1 MAQITAAQVNELRQK
16 TGAGMMDCKNALVEA
31 EGDINLALDFLR
43 KSGIAKAEKKSSRD
57 AKEGIIYSYIHNG
70 NKLGVMLE
78 LGCETDFVAKTD
90 GFIDLA
96 NNIAMQI
103 AATNPLAINEENID
117 PSIIA
122 KEKEIYTDQAK
133 ATGKPDNVID
143 KIVEGKLNKFV
154 EDNCL
159 MQQTF
164 IKNPEQNITQ
174 LLQESVAKIGENI
187 TINRFVRFAIG
198 ESA

>member
-1 MAQITAAQVNELRQK
+1 MSIDAKLVRDLREK
-16 TGAGMMDCKNALVEA
+16 TGAGMMDCKKALVESN
-31 EGDINLALDFLR
+31 GDINLALDFLR

-133 ATGKPDNVID
+133 ATGKPDNVVD

-198 ESA
+198 ESS

>member
-1 MAQITAAQVNELRQK
+1 MGIDAKLVRDLREK
-16 TGAGMMDCKNALVEA
+16 TGAGMMDCKKALIESN
-31 EGDINLALDFLR
+31 GDINLALDYLR

-70 NKLGVMLE
+70 SKLGVMLE
-78 LGCETDFVAKTD
+78 LGCETDFVAKTE
-90 GFIDLA
+90 GFIELA

-103 AATNPLAINEENID
+103 AATNPLAINKENID
-117 PSIIA
+117 SSILA

-133 ATGKPDNVID
+133 STGKPDNVIE

-159 MQQTF
+159 MHQTF
-164 IKNPEQNITQ
+164 IKNPDQNITQ

>member
-1 MAQITAAQVNELRQK
+1 
-16 TGAGMMDCKNALVEA
+16 
-31 EGDINLALDFLR
+31 
-43 KSGIAKAEKKSSRD
+43 
-57 AKEGIIYSYIHNG
+57 
-70 NKLGVMLE
+70 MLE

>member
-1 MAQITAAQVNELRQK
+1 MSIDAKLVRDLREK
-16 TGAGMMDCKNALVEA
+16 TGAGMMDCKKALVESN
-31 EGDINLALDFLR
+31 GDINLALDFLR

-122 KEKEIYTDQAK
+122 KEREIYTDQAK
-133 ATGKPDNVID
+133 ATGKPDNVVD

-198 ESA
+198 ESS

>member
-1 MAQITAAQVNELRQK
+1 MSIDAKLVRDLREK
-16 TGAGMMDCKNALVEA
+16 TGAGMMDCKKALVESN
-31 EGDINLALDFLR
+31 GDINLALDFLR

>member
-1 MAQITAAQVNELRQK
+1 MSIDAKLVRDLREK
-16 TGAGMMDCKNALVEA
+16 TGAGMMDCKKALIETN
-31 EGDINLALDFLR
+31 GDINLALDYLR

-70 NKLGVMLE
+70 SKLGVMLE
-78 LGCETDFVAKTD
+78 LGCETDFVAKTE
-90 GFIDLA
+90 GFIELA

-103 AATNPLAINEENID
+103 AATNPLAINKENID
-117 PSIIA
+117 SSILA

-133 ATGKPDNVID
+133 STGKPDNVIE

-159 MQQTF
+159 MHQTF
-164 IKNPEQNITQ
+164 IKNPDQNITQ

>member
-1 MAQITAAQVNELRQK
+1 MSIDAKLVRDLREK
-16 TGAGMMDCKNALVEA
+16 TGAGMMDCKKALIESN
-31 EGDINLALDFLR
+31 GDINLALDYLR

-70 NKLGVMLE
+70 SKLGVMLE
-78 LGCETDFVAKTD
+78 LGCETDFVAKTE
-90 GFIDLA
+90 GFIELA

-103 AATNPLAINEENID
+103 AATNPLAINKENID
-117 PSIIA
+117 SSILA

-133 ATGKPDNVID
+133 STGKPDNVIE
-143 KIVEGKLNKFV
+143 KIFEGKLNKFV

-159 MQQTF
+159 MHQTF
-164 IKNPEQNITQ
+164 IKNPDQNITQ

>member
-1 MAQITAAQVNELRQK
+1 MSIDAKLVRDLREK
-16 TGAGMMDCKNALVEA
+16 TGAGMMDCKKALIESN
-31 EGDINLALDFLR
+31 GDINLALDYLR

-70 NKLGVMLE
+70 SKLGVMLE
-78 LGCETDFVAKTD
+78 LGCETDFVAKTE
-90 GFIDLA
+90 GFIELA

-103 AATNPLAINEENID
+103 AATNPLAINKENID
-117 PSIIA
+117 SSILD

-133 ATGKPDNVID
+133 STGKPDNVIE

-159 MQQTF
+159 MHQTF
-164 IKNPEQNITQ
+164 IKNPDQNITQ

>member
-1 MAQITAAQVNELRQK
+1 MSIDAKLVRDLREK
-16 TGAGMMDCKNALVEA
+16 TGAGMMDCKKALIESN
-31 EGDINLALDFLR
+31 GDINLALDYLR

-70 NKLGVMLE
+70 SKLGVMLE
-78 LGCETDFVAKTD
+78 LGCETDFVAKTE
-90 GFIDLA
+90 GFIELA

-103 AATNPLAINEENID
+103 AATNPLAINKENID
-117 PSIIA
+117 SSILA
-122 KEKEIYTDQAK
+122 KEEEIYTDQAK
-133 ATGKPDNVID
+133 STGKPDNVIE

-159 MQQTF
+159 MHQTF
-164 IKNPEQNITQ
+164 IKNPDQNITQ

>member
-1 MAQITAAQVNELRQK
+1 MSIDAKLVRDLREK
-16 TGAGMMDCKNALVEA
+16 TGAGMMDCKKALIESN
-31 EGDINLALDFLR
+31 GDINLALDYLR

-70 NKLGVMLE
+70 SKLGVMLE
-78 LGCETDFVAKTD
+78 LGCETDFVAKTE
-90 GFIDLA
+90 GFIELA

-103 AATNPLAINEENID
+103 AATNPLAINKENID
-117 PSIIA
+117 SSILA

-133 ATGKPDNVID
+133 STGKPDNVIE

-159 MQQTF
+159 MHQTF
-164 IKNPEQNITQ
+164 IKNPDQNITQ

>member
-1 MAQITAAQVNELRQK
+1 MSIDAKLVRDLREK
-16 TGAGMMDCKNALVEA
+16 TGAGMIDCKKALVESN
-31 EGDINLALDFLR
+31 GDINLALDFLR

-133 ATGKPDNVID
+133 ATGKPDNVVN

-174 LLQESVAKIGENI
+174 LLQESFAKIGENI

-198 ESA
+198 ESS

>member
-1 MAQITAAQVNELRQK
+1 MSIDAKLVRDLREK
-16 TGAGMMDCKNALVEA
+16 TGAGMMDCKKALVESN
-31 EGDINLALDFLR
+31 GDINLALDFLR

-122 KEKEIYTDQAK
+122 KEKEIYIDQAK
-133 ATGKPDNVID
+133 ATGKPDNVVD

-198 ESA
+198 ESS

>member
-1 MAQITAAQVNELRQK
+1 MSIDAKLVRDLREK
-16 TGAGMMDCKNALVEA
+16 TGAGMMDCKKALVESN
-31 EGDINLALDFLR
+31 GDINLALDFLR

-57 AKEGIIYSYIHNG
+57 AKEGIIFSYIHNG

-122 KEKEIYTDQAK
+122 KEREIYTDQAK
-133 ATGKPDNVID
+133 ATGKPDNVVD

-198 ESA
+198 ESS